1 MAVVLSSVIFIQ
13 SDRERHEIAEKNR
26 HTLIANTFLANLQFF
41 PTDKQL
47 TKLYENFDVKPIDTR
62 ERRLQIVN
70 NSNLLYVKKTA
81 MGRVRIFMEHG
92 KKYIYVQNFGYN
104 LMLQDLKP
112 RRYHQEIALLLVGLI
127 TTILSFIYISLRR
140 KLIPLRRLHEQVE
153 QFANGDLNIEIEK
166 YANDEIGRIAMSFD
180 KAILSIN
187 HLIRSKNLFMRN
199 MMHELKTPITKGR
212 IVAETLENEFD
223 RDILIRAFERM
234 NDIITQLAQVE
245 KLTSSA
251 VELKKETVSLQS
263 MVDEARGLLLTDT
276 HGVKSEFKDF
286 DIFVDSSLFIIVL
299 KNLFDNGV
307 KFSPSNEVFI
317 RATQD
322 EIKICSDGEP
332 LKMALSYYTEPF
344 SQEQKKSDGFGLGLY
359 IVKSILDLHQY
370 EFSYYYKNG
379 QNIFVIDLN
388 S

>member
-13 SDRERHEIAEKNR
+13 SDRERHEIDEEHR
-26 HTLIANTFLANLQFF
+26 YTLIADAFLAGLQFF
-41 PTDKQL
+41 PTDRQL
-47 TKLYENFDVKPIDTR
+47 AKLYENFDVKPVDTR

-81 MGRVRIFMEHG
+81 MGRVRIFMENG
-92 KKYIYVQNFGYN
+92 RKYIYVQNFGYN

-112 RRYHQEIALLLVGLI
+112 RKYHQEIALLLVGLI

-153 QFANGDLNIEIEK
+153 QFANGDLNIEIEQ

-251 VELKKETVSLQS
+251 VELKKESVSLQS

-276 HGVKSEFKDF
+276 HGVKSEFEDF
-286 DIFVDSSLFIIVL
+286 KIFADSSLFTIVL

-307 KFSPSNEVFI
+307 KFSPSSEVFI
-317 RATQD
+317 RAAKD

-370 EFSYYYKNG
+370 QFSYYYKNG
-379 QNIFVIDLN
+379 QNIFVIGLDT
-388 S
+388 

>member
-1 MAVVLSSVIFIQ
+1 MAVVLSSIFFIQ
-13 SDRERHEIAEKNR
+13 SDKERHEIDEEHR
-26 HTLIANTFLANLQFF
+26 YTLIADAFLAGLQFF
-41 PTDKQL
+41 PTDRQL
-47 TKLYENFDVKPIDTR
+47 TNLYVNFDVEPVESR

-70 NSNLLYVKKTA
+70 DSKLLYVKKTA
-81 MGRVRIFMEHG
+81 MGRVRIFRENG

-104 LMLQDLKP
+104 LLLQDLKP

-127 TTILSFIYISLRR
+127 SMILSFIYISLRR

-153 QFANGDLNIEIEK
+153 QFANGDLDVEIEQ
-166 YANDEIGRIAMSFD
+166 YGNDEIGKIAISFD

-212 IVAETLENEFD
+212 IVAETLENDFD

-251 VELKKETVSLQS
+251 VELKKELVSLNK
-263 MVDEARGLLLTDT
+263 MVEEAKGLLLTDT

-286 DIFVDSSLFIIVL
+286 EIFADSTLFMIVL
-299 KNLFDNGV
+299 KNLFDNGI

-317 RATQD
+317 RATKD

-344 SQEQKKSDGFGLGLY
+344 SQEKKKSDGFGLGLY

-370 EFSYYYKNG
+370 EFSYYYKDG
-379 QNIFVIDLN
+379 QNIFVIGLEP
-388 S
+388 